1 MVTFTA
7 RLEDCDP
14 PTAAE
19 ASMVLLVTFRLKKM
33 PYLDDLLA
41 ALLLSRG

>member
-1 MVTFTA
+1 LATFTE

-14 PTAAE
+14 PAAAE